1 MHRGVFLV
9 HHRCIL
15 YFNVNDLHNKQIK
28 KMSSWYYS
36 NTRDIHIDLNKIM
49 CDIPTEMLE
58 DELEERKALQA
69 SDPKEAEKKEK
80 YRSDTVDCQLPT
92 TKGSGLAI
100 TT

>member
-1 MHRGVFLV
+1 MHRGIHFIYP
-9 HHRCIL
+9 RCIL
-15 YFNVNDLHNKQIK
+15 YFNINNLHNKQIK
-28 KMSSWYYS
+28 KMSFLFDNSRTIS
-36 NTRDIHIDLNKIM
+36 IDLYKLM
-49 CDIPTEMLE
+49 RDIPTEMLE

-69 SDPKEAEKKEK
+69 SNPKEAEKKEK